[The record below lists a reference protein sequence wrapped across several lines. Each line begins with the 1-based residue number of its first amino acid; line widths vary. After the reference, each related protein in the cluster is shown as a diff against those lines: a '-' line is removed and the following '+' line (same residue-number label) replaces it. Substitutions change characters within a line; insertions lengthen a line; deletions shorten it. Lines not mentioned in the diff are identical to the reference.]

1 MIFVNNLRSIIMRKY
16 FDKTNLA
23 NKKKVILKKLSTIV
37 YLSLYILIFSS
48 IYKSSIICHHINKIC
63 KFWFRFALKGERTP

>member
-1 MIFVNNLRSIIMRKY
+1 MRKY

-48 IYKSSIICHHINKIC
+48 IYNSSLPTNESLHAKNLNQQNNQKQM
-63 KFWFRFALKGERTP
+63 

>member
-48 IYKSSIICHHINKIC
+48 IYKSSLPSNESLHAKNLTYQNNNQKQM
-63 KFWFRFALKGERTP
+63 

>member
-1 MIFVNNLRSIIMRKY
+1 MWYLLIAYDKIRMKKY
-16 FDKTNLA
+16 FVKTNIT

-48 IYKSSIICHHINKIC
+48 IYKSSLPTNESLHAKNLTHQNNQKQM
-63 KFWFRFALKGERTP
+63 